1 MKWERMEAKKVL
13 EELGTSKDGLS
24 SEEARKR
31 LLEYGENELVEE
43 KKEGPIRLFL
53 NQFMDVLIISL
64 IVAALV
70 SYFIGDFLDAMVILF
85 VVVVNAIIGF
95 MQEYRAEKAMEKLK
109 SLIATEAVVIRDG
122 EIKRIPAR
130 ELTIGDLV
138 IIEEGDNV
146 PADLRLIETSEL
158 RIDESIITG
167 ESIPVHKTHEV
178 SDKGD
183 NIAYMDSNVVS
194 GRGKGV
200 VVAVGME
207 SSIGKIA
214 GMIQE
219 EEGKTPLQEKIS
231 RLGKSLG
238 LIAVIVCSIVF
249 ILQFLK
255 GINIVETFMTAVS
268 LAVASVPEGLPAI
281 LTLTLA
287 LGMQKMA
294 RNNAIIR
301 RLLAVETLGSCTFIC
316 TDKTGTLTLNKM
328 RVRKS
333 LLTSENRALEV
344 CALCNNASFS
354 NDKVIGDPTDA
365 ALLLF
370 ARDKGYIKG
379 ELEEEYPRIK
389 EIPLDS
395 ERKRMSTIHS
405 STSGYYLFIK
415 GAPEIILERTGYIE
429 EEGKIRRFNDADLE
443 YWKKK
448 LDEMTSQALRVLAL
462 AYKPL
467 DGLDDGED
475 LERDLIFVGLVGMM
489 DPPRKEAAEAIE
501 VCKKAGIKV
510 VMITGDHKD
519 TAVAIAK
526 ELKLMEDG
534 EAITGEELDKL
545 SDEEFESIVE
555 DIRVYARVFPQQKVR
570 IVETLQNR
578 GHVVAMTGDG
588 VNDAPALKRAA
599 IGVAMGSGTDVAK
612 EASDMVLQ
620 DDNFATIVKAVKE
633 GRTIFDNIRRF
644 VKFQL
649 STNVGAILTIVSSSV
664 MNIPLPF
671 NPIQILWINIIM
683 DGPPAQSLG
692 VEPPEKDI
700 MARKPEKEDI
710 LPQRN
715 LLRIVLAG
723 IIMAIGTLAIYM
735 YKLSTGD
742 ARASTIAFTTFVMFQ
757 IFNVFNCKSQNGFS
771 NKLLF
776 FAIATSF
783 ILQLFVIYLPPLQ
796 SIFRTRAISIMD
808 WMLIILAAS
817 LILVHEAIIR
827 WIDKRRRL

>member
-1 MKWERMEAKKVL
+1 MKWEQMEIKEIL
-13 EELGTSKDGLS
+13 EELATSKDGLS

-31 LLEYGENELVEE
+31 LSKYGENELVEE
-43 KKEGPIRLFL
+43 KKEGPLRLFL
-53 NQFMDVLIISL
+53 NQFMDVLIILL

-70 SYFIGDFLDAMVILF
+70 SYFIGDLLDSMVILF

-122 EIKRIPAR
+122 ETKKIPAR

-138 IIEEGDNV
+138 VIEEGDNV

-167 ESIPVHKTHEV
+167 ESIPVHKTHEL
-178 SDKGD
+178 SEKGD

-200 VVAVGME
+200 VIAVGME
-207 SSIGKIA
+207 TSIGKIA

-238 LIAVIVCSIVF
+238 FIAVIVCFMVF

-294 RNNAIIR
+294 RSNAIIR
-301 RLLAVETLGSCTFIC
+301 KLLAVETLGSCTFIC

-328 RVRKS
+328 RVRKP
-333 LLTSENRALEV
+333 LLTSKDRALEV

-370 ARDKGYIKG
+370 ARDNGYIRE

-395 ERKRMSTIHS
+395 DRKRMSTIHS

-429 EEGKIRRFNDADLE
+429 EEGKIRKFKDADLE

-448 LDEMTSQALRVLAL
+448 LDEMTSQALRVLGL

-467 DGLDDGED
+467 TDLDDEKD

-501 VCKKAGIKV
+501 TCKKAGIKV

-526 ELKLMEDG
+526 ELNLMEDG

-545 SDEEFESIVE
+545 TDEEFESMVE

-570 IVETLQNR
+570 IVETLQRR

-588 VNDAPALKRAA
+588 VNDAPALKKAA

-664 MNIPLPF
+664 MNMPLPF

-692 VEPPEKDI
+692 VEPPERDI
-700 MARKPEKEDI
+700 MSRKPEKEEI

-723 IIMAIGTLAIYM
+723 IIMAIGTLAIYT
-735 YKLSTGD
+735 YKLYSGD
-742 ARASTIAFTTFVMFQ
+742 ENATTIAFTTFVMFQ
-757 IFNVFNCKSQNGFS
+757 IFNVFNCKSQGGFS

-783 ILQLFVIYLPPLQ
+783 ILQLFVIYLPPFQ
-796 SIFRTRAISIMD
+796 GIFRTKAISIMD
-808 WMLIILAAS
+808 WILIILVAS

-827 WIDKRRRL
+827 QVDKRRNL

>member
-1 MKWERMEAKKVL
+1 MEIKEIL
-13 EELGTSKDGLS
+13 EELATSKDGLS

-31 LLEYGENELVEE
+31 LSKYGENELVEE
-43 KKEGPIRLFL
+43 KKEGPLRLFL
-53 NQFMDVLIISL
+53 NQFMDVLIILL

-70 SYFIGDFLDAMVILF
+70 SYFIGDLLDSMVILF

-122 EIKRIPAR
+122 ETKKIPAR

-138 IIEEGDNV
+138 VIEEGDNV

-167 ESIPVHKTHEV
+167 ESIPVHKTHEL
-178 SDKGD
+178 SEKGD

-200 VVAVGME
+200 VIAVGME
-207 SSIGKIA
+207 TSIGKIA

-238 LIAVIVCSIVF
+238 FIAVIVCFMVF

-294 RNNAIIR
+294 RSNAIIR
-301 RLLAVETLGSCTFIC
+301 KLLAVETLGSCTFIC

-328 RVRKS
+328 RVRKP
-333 LLTSENRALEV
+333 LLTSKDRALEV

-370 ARDKGYIKG
+370 ARDNGYIRE

-395 ERKRMSTIHS
+395 DRKRMSTIHS

-429 EEGKIRRFNDADLE
+429 EEGKIRKFKDADLE

-448 LDEMTSQALRVLAL
+448 LDEMTSQALRVLGL

-467 DGLDDGED
+467 TDLDDEKD

-501 VCKKAGIKV
+501 TCKKAGIKV

-526 ELKLMEDG
+526 ELNLMEDG

-545 SDEEFESIVE
+545 TDEEFESMVE

-570 IVETLQNR
+570 IVETLQRR

-588 VNDAPALKRAA
+588 VNDAPALKKAA

-664 MNIPLPF
+664 MNMPLPF

-692 VEPPEKDI
+692 VEPPERDI
-700 MARKPEKEDI
+700 MSRKPEKEEI

-723 IIMAIGTLAIYM
+723 IIMAIGTLAIYT
-735 YKLSTGD
+735 YKLYSGD
-742 ARASTIAFTTFVMFQ
+742 ENATTIAFTTFVMFQ
-757 IFNVFNCKSQNGFS
+757 IFNVFNCKSQGGFS

-783 ILQLFVIYLPPLQ
+783 ILQLFVIYLPPFQ
-796 SIFRTRAISIMD
+796 GIFRTKAISIMD
-808 WMLIILAAS
+808 WILIILVAS

-827 WIDKRRRL
+827 QVDKRRNL

>member
-1 MKWERMEAKKVL
+1 MEIEEVL
-13 EELGTSKDGLS
+13 KELSTSKDGLS
-24 SEEARKR
+24 SEEAKKR
-31 LLEYGENELVEE
+31 LLKYGENELVEE
-43 KKEGPIRLFL
+43 KKEGPLRLFL
-53 NQFMDVLIISL
+53 NQFMDVLIILL

-70 SYFIGDFLDAMVILF
+70 SYFIGDLLDSTVILF

-109 SLIATEAVVIRDG
+109 SLIATEAIVIRDG
-122 EIKRIPAR
+122 ETKKIPAR

-138 IIEEGDNV
+138 VIEEGDNV

-167 ESIPVHKTHEV
+167 ESIPVHKTHEL
-178 SDKGD
+178 SEKGD

-194 GRGKGV
+194 GRGKGFV
-200 VVAVGME
+200 IAVGME
-207 SSIGKIA
+207 TAIGKIA

-238 LIAVIVCSIVF
+238 IIAVIVCFIVF

-301 RLLAVETLGSCTFIC
+301 KLLAVETLGSCTFIC

-328 RVRKS
+328 RVRKP
-333 LLTSENRALEV
+333 LLTSKDRALEV

-370 ARDKGYIKG
+370 AKDNGYIRD

-415 GAPEIILERTGYIE
+415 GAPEIILERTSYIE
-429 EEGKIRRFNDADLE
+429 EEGKIRKFKDADLE

-448 LDEMTSQALRVLAL
+448 LDEMTSQALRVLGL

-467 DGLDDGED
+467 ADLDNGED
-475 LERDLIFVGLVGMM
+475 LEKDLIFVGLVGMM

-501 VCKKAGIKV
+501 TCKKAGIKV

-526 ELKLMEDG
+526 ELNLMEEG

-545 SDEEFESIVE
+545 SDEEFESMVE
-555 DIRVYARVFPQQKVR
+555 NIKVYARVFPQQKVR
-570 IVETLQNR
+570 IVETLQRR

-664 MNIPLPF
+664 MNMPLPF

-700 MARKPEKEDI
+700 MLRKPEKEEI

-723 IIMAIGTLAIYM
+723 IIMAIGTLAIYT
-735 YKLSTGD
+735 YKLYSGD
-742 ARASTIAFTTFVMFQ
+742 DKATTIAFTTFVMFQ
-757 IFNVFNCKSQNGFS
+757 ILNVFNCKSQSGFS

-796 SIFRTRAISIMD
+796 GIFRTKPLSLMD
-808 WMLIILAAS
+808 WILILLVAS
-817 LILVHEAIIR
+817 LILIHEAIIR
-827 WIDKRRRL
+827 QIDKRRKL

>member
-1 MKWERMEAKKVL
+1 METDKVL
-13 EELGTSKDGLS
+13 EELDTSREGLS
-24 SEEARKR
+24 SEEARAR
-31 LLEYGENELVEE
+31 LSKYGKNELVEE
-43 KKEGPIRLFL
+43 KKEGPFRLFL
-53 NQFMDVLIISL
+53 NQFMDVLIILL

-70 SYFIGDFLDAMVILF
+70 SYFIGDLLDSLVILF

-122 EIKRIPAR
+122 ETKKIPAS

-138 IIEEGDNV
+138 VIEEGDNV
-146 PADLRLIETSEL
+146 PADLRLIETSDL

-178 SDKGD
+178 SDKVD

-200 VVAVGME
+200 VIAVGME
-207 SSIGKIA
+207 TAIGKIA

-238 LIAVIVCSIVF
+238 LIAVIVCFIVF

-301 RLLAVETLGSCTFIC
+301 KLLAVETLGSCTFIC

-333 LLTSENRALEV
+333 SLTSKNRALEV

-354 NDKVIGDPTDA
+354 NDKIIGDPTDA

-370 ARDKGYIKG
+370 AKDNGYIK
-379 ELEEEYPRIK
+379 EKLEEEYPRIK

-415 GAPEIILERTGYIE
+415 GAPEIILERTAYIE
-429 EEGKIRRFNDADLE
+429 EEGKIRKFNDADLE
-443 YWKKK
+443 YWKNK
-448 LDEMTSQALRVLAL
+448 LGEMTSQALRVLAL

-467 DGLDDGED
+467 NSLEGDD
-475 LERDLIFVGLVGMM
+475 LEKDLIFVGLVGMM

-501 VCKKAGIKV
+501 TCKRAGIKV
-510 VMITGDHKD
+510 VMITGDHKE

-526 ELKLMEDG
+526 ELNLMEDG

-545 SDEEFESIVE
+545 SDEEFESMVE

-570 IVETLQNR
+570 IVETLQSR

-588 VNDAPALKRAA
+588 VNDAPALKKAA

-664 MNIPLPF
+664 MNMPLPF

-692 VEPPEKDI
+692 VEPPERDI
-700 MARKPEKEDI
+700 MSRKPEKEEI

-735 YKLSTGD
+735 YKLSVGD
-742 ARASTIAFTTFVMFQ
+742 AKATTIAFTTFVMFQ
-757 IFNVFNCKSQNGFS
+757 IFNVFNCKSQSGFS

-776 FAIATSF
+776 FAITASF
-783 ILQLFVIYLPPLQ
+783 ILQLLVIYLPPLQ
-796 SIFRTRAISIMD
+796 GIFRTRSISIMD
-808 WMLIILAAS
+808 WLLIVLVAS
-817 LILVHEAIIR
+817 IILVHETIIR
-827 WIDKRRRL
+827 WVDKRRTL

>member
-1 MKWERMEAKKVL
+1 METKKVL
-13 EELGTSKDGLS
+13 EGLGTSKDGLS
-24 SEEARKR
+24 SEEAMER
-31 LLEYGENELVEE
+31 LSKYGENELVEE
-43 KKEGPIRLFL
+43 KKEGPIKLFL
-53 NQFMDVLIISL
+53 NQFMDVLIILL

-70 SYFIGDFLDAMVILF
+70 SYFIGDLLDSMVILF

-122 EIKRIPAR
+122 ETKKIPAS

-138 IIEEGDNV
+138 VIEEGDNV
-146 PADLRLIETSEL
+146 PADLRLIETSDL

-200 VVAVGME
+200 VIAVGME
-207 SSIGKIA
+207 TSIGKIA

-238 LIAVIVCSIVF
+238 LIAVIVCLIVF
-249 ILQFLK
+249 TLQFLK
-255 GINIVETFMTAVS
+255 GINVVETFMTAVS

-294 RNNAIIR
+294 KNNAIIR
-301 RLLAVETLGSCTFIC
+301 KLLAVETLGSCTFIC

-333 LLTSENRALEV
+333 LLTSKDKALKV

-354 NDKVIGDPTDA
+354 NGRVIGDPTDA

-370 ARDKGYIKG
+370 AKDNGYIRE
-379 ELEEEYPRIK
+379 ELEKEYPRIK

-405 STSGYYLFIK
+405 STSGYSLFIK

-429 EEGKIRRFNDADLE
+429 EEGKVRRFKDADLE

-462 AYKPL
+462 AYKPVN
-467 DGLDDGED
+467 DPSDEEN
-475 LERDLIFVGLVGMM
+475 LEEDLIFLGLVGMM

-501 VCKKAGIKV
+501 TCKRAGIKV

-526 ELKLMEDG
+526 ELNLMEDG

-545 SDEEFESIVE
+545 SDEEFESMVE
-555 DIRVYARVFPQQKVR
+555 DIKVYARVFPQQKVR
-570 IVETLQNR
+570 IVETLQGR

-664 MNIPLPF
+664 MNMPLPF

-700 MARKPEKEDI
+700 MSRKPEKEDI

-723 IIMAIGTLAIYM
+723 IIMAIGTLAIYT
-735 YKLSTGD
+735 YKLSIGD
-742 ARASTIAFTTFVMFQ
+742 ARATTIAFTTFVMFQ
-757 IFNVFNCKSQNGFS
+757 IFNVFNCKSQSGFS

-776 FAIATSF
+776 FAIAASF

-796 SIFRTRAISIMD
+796 SIFRTQAISIMD
-808 WMLIILAAS
+808 WMLIVLVAS
-817 LILVHEAIIR
+817 LILVHETIIR
-827 WIDKRRRL
+827 WVDKRRTL